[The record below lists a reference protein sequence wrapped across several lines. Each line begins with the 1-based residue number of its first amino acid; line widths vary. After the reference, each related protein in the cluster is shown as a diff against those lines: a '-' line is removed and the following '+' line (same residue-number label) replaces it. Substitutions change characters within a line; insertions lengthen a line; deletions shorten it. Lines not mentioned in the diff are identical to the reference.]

1 MVYRVMHNYS
11 CVFELTRFFSPSSR
25 CAAQTAQNHRQCRG
39 TTEHYIIV
47 SQCPSPRAKSGLN
60 QPAAWQPRDRLTV
73 GSLWGGTRYPA
84 TDLLLR
90 FGKFIREIRKA
101 GMFRALYSILFS
113 EVRNARQ
120 FINMKSKR
128 ARSRI
133 PTSPFLHRLK

>member
-1 MVYRVMHNYS
+1 MHNYS
-11 CVFELTRFFSPSSR
+11 CVFELTRFLVLPVD
-25 CAAQTAQNHRQCRG
+25 AQPKLHKITGNAGAQLSTAYC
-39 TTEHYIIV
+39 IIV
-47 SQCPSPRAKSGLN
+47 CQCPSPRAKSGLN

-101 GMFRALYSILFS
+101 GMFPALYSILFS

-133 PTSPFLHRLK
+133 PTSSLPSYRVFHI